1 MALDGAVF
9 SVPKDKWE
17 APNADEVKKIANLA
31 RRAERQGGHNGVLPA
46 RRVAVGPR
54 AAELNSLGAGGASR
68 AVADPIGQPVVFSGL
83 AKDWLVRQ
91 RGHYEMMRRIGAVR
105 MKLRSCASVASAR
118 GPGPNPEDEI
128 SVHEFFGERSPSV
141 GQYILFE
148 NSWNRVHRALR
159 GGYDVPDELAHINEN
174 PLFSAGRRGAGIG
187 FQRHSE
193 SWMAQAFG
201 RKVWLLIPAHH
212 PRPNAPDAWWRL
224 LPFAE
229 SRGPRC
235 GFCTCAK
242 RGPRAPA
249 LKAALMSEPGD
260 SSFSKGSRMSLP
272 ADARICLTHPGDV
285 VFIPRG
291 WWHASLNIDDFSIGI
306 GWMGSIRGGWDES
319 MRAVLAGDV
328 DAIKSW
334 CDLQADLPA
343 QARASPL
350 NALRL
355 AAEAGDVAALEVL
368 MNSPGG
374 KEIIRSGEAGD
385 VVAAAARTG
394 QVEILD
400 LLMHAGVDVAGVAD
414 LAGGSSALHWAA
426 RCGHIRVASWLIEH
440 KADLEPLDTYGRP
453 LHYAAYYG
461 HVEVLT
467 LLISSKVAVDGGV
480 VFARSPALD
489 SDEAM
494 NGPLAKKHGVNG
506 VKNAMR
512 RCGDQPG
519 DWDAFEAVRPKPFSP
534 SAKLKDSSSLQLA
547 QRRTP
552 LHLASAQGHIAIAVA
567 LLRANANANVID
579 KWGLD
584 AFTYAEAA
592 GHKTTAVQV
601 AQAAASA
608 LEGSSSEDENS
619 DVETSWKP
627 EPEPEMAPLV
637 S

>member
-1 MALDGAVF
+1 MALDGIAF
-9 SVPKDKWE
+9 SVPKDKWD
-17 APNADEVKKIANLA
+17 APNAEEVKSLANLA
-31 RRAERQGGHNGVLPA
+31 RRAERQGGHNGILPA

-54 AAELNSLGAGGASR
+54 AAELNSLGLGGASA

-83 AKDWLVRQ
+83 AKDWLIRQ

-105 MKLRSCASVASAR
+105 MKLRPCSSVASAR
-118 GPGPNPEDEI
+118 GPGPNPEEEI

-141 GQYILFE
+141 GQYTLYE
-148 NSWNRVHRALR
+148 NSWHRVHRALR
-159 GGYDVPDELAHINEN
+159 GGYEVPDELAHMNEC
-174 PLFSAGRRGAGIG
+174 PLFSAGRRGAGAG

-212 PRPNAPDAWWRL
+212 PRPTTPHAWWRM
-224 LPFAE
+224 LPFSEA
-229 SRGPRC
+229 RGPRC
-235 GFCTCAK
+235 GFFTCAK
-242 RGPRAPA
+242 RSVRGAPMKSA
-249 LKAALMSEPGD
+249 MLSDPPEAGL
-260 SSFSKGSRMSLP
+260 SKEMRMTLP
-272 ADARICLTHPGDV
+272 ADARICLTHAGDV

-291 WWHASLNIDDFSIGI
+291 WWHASLNIDDFSVGI
-306 GWMGSIRGGWDES
+306 GWMGSIRGGWDEP
-319 MRAVLAGDV
+319 MQAVLAGDL
-328 DAIKSW
+328 DPLKDW
-334 CDLQADLPA
+334 CALQSDLPS

-374 KEIIRSGEAGD
+374 KEIIANGETGD
-385 VVAAAARTG
+385 IVAAAARTG

-400 LLMHAGVDVAGVAD
+400 LLLHAGIDVVNCVD
-414 LAGGSSALHWAA
+414 LAGGSTALHWAA
-426 RCGHIRVASWLIEH
+426 RCGHIRVASWLIQQ
-440 KADLEPLDTYGRP
+440 KANLDPIDIYGRP

-461 HVEVLT
+461 HVEIIT
-467 LLISSKVAVDGGV
+467 LLIGSKVSIDGGV
-480 VFARSPALD
+480 VFERTPALD

-512 RCGDQPG
+512 RCGDHPG
-519 DWDAFEAVRPKPFSP
+519 DWDAFEVVRPKPFAASG
-534 SAKLKDSSSLQLA
+534 KLKESSSLQLA

-552 LHLASAQGHIAIAVA
+552 LHLASAQGHIAVCVA
-567 LLRANANANVID
+567 LLRANANANIID

-592 GHKTTAVQV
+592 GHKTAAVQV

-608 LEGSSSEDENS
+608 LEGSSSEDDNS
-619 DVETSWKP
+619 DIESSWKP
-627 EPEPEMAPLV
+627 EPEPEMAPN
-637 S
+637 